1 MTLLWRIG
9 FCPKPQPSDVAI
21 LNALGYGSTL
31 GNGRWHSKGPNQL
44 VYAGSSRAL
53 CQLEKRVHCNG
64 ANPAGQVLMKLEL
77 PDDATILDVASMG
90 LPSNWRDNEASTQAL
105 GMQWLLGGVS
115 LGLWVP
121 SFIEP
126 GDMNMLIN
134 PAHPLYRS
142 IKLTVE
148 RNPFEFDPRL
158 FLS

>member
-1 MTLLWRIG
+1 
-9 FCPKPQPSDVAI
+9 
-21 LNALGYGSTL
+21 
-31 GNGRWHSKGPNQL
+31 
-44 VYAGSSRAL
+44 
-53 CQLEKRVHCNG
+53 
-64 ANPAGQVLMKLEL
+64 MKLEL

-105 GMQWLLGGVS
+105 GMQWLLGGAS